1 MLPRLSRGLAHD
13 FEFADDGA
21 LMQVAC
27 KKRPF
32 IETCD
37 EGQRVFGS
45 KKDVEEER
53 LIAPALWEPSAGI
66 DWFRAH
72 QDMPFADIVAAGLDR
87 LAID

>member
-32 IETCD
+32 I
-37 EGQRVFGS
+37 
-45 KKDVEEER
+45 EEER